1 MTSPIWIPSPERVE
15 RANLTRFTREVR
27 PDARSYRDLWDWSV
41 AYPEDFWP
49 EVWRFGGV
57 IADER
62 PGHPPWDEVVRGLDR
77 MAPPDPELGPRWF
90 LGARLNFGENLLR
103 YSDDGDAIVA
113 WSEGGKQRTLSYSEL
128 RRDVA
133 RCQAALSGMGVGVGD
148 RVAAFLPNISE
159 AVIAMLATT
168 SLGAVWSSCSP
179 DFGVQGVLDRFG
191 QIEPKVLFCTD
202 RYVYS
207 GKEITLHD
215 RVRDV
220 VGRIPSISRVIGI
233 PYEGTSA
240 ELAGIRG
247 AGIWEDVVE
256 TRHETEPSFTRLA
269 FDHPIYILYSSGTTG
284 LPKCLVHGAGGTLIQ
299 HLKELLLHTDLRR
312 DDRVFYF
319 TTCGWMMWNW
329 LMSVLAVG
337 STVVLWD
344 GAPFAPQADSLW
356 TMAAN
361 EGLTAFGTSAKYLAM
376 CEKNELT
383 PRESHDL
390 SALKTILSTGS
401 PLGLHSYDYVYSRVK
416 SDVHLS
422 SISGGTDIV
431 SCFAGGVPIQPV
443 YRGELQ
449 ARALAMA
456 VEVFDEYGNSV
467 VGQAGELVCTKPFPS
482 MPVSFWNDPD
492 GAKYHA
498 AYFDYFPGV
507 WRHGDWA
514 EITEHDGVII
524 YGRSDATL
532 NPAGVR
538 IGTAEIYRQ
547 VETLPEVVESVAIG
561 QEIGDGATGDVRI
574 VLFVRLREGEILAPE
589 LEDRIRSRIR
599 QNTSPLH
606 VPKKIVQ
613 VDDIP
618 RTVSGKISEIAV
630 RDVVHGR
637 RVKNTEALA
646 NPESL
651 KLYEALNEL
660 RD

>member
-1 MTSPIWIPSPERVE
+1 M
-15 RANLTRFTREVR
+15 REVR
-27 PDARSYRDLWDWSV
+27 PDAGSYRELWDWSV
-41 AYPEDFWP
+41 AHPEEFWP
-49 EVWRFGGV
+49 EVWRFGDV
-57 IADER
+57 IAEER
-62 PGHPPWDEVVRGLDR
+62 PGHPPWDEVVRGLNR

-90 LGARLNFGENLLR
+90 IGARLNFAENLLR
-103 YSDDGDAIVA
+103 YSDDRDAIVA
-113 WSEGGKQRTLSYSEL
+113 WSERGRQQKISYAEL
-128 RRDVA
+128 RREVA
-133 RCQAALSGMGVGVGD
+133 KCAMALADIGVGIGD
-148 RVAAFLPNISE
+148 RVAASVPNIPE
-159 AVIAMLATT
+159 AVVAMLATA

-207 GKEITLHD
+207 GKQIALGE
-215 RVRDV
+215 RVREV
-220 VGRIPSISRVIGI
+220 VDRIPSIARVIGI
-233 PYEGTSA
+233 PYEGASA
-240 ELAGIRG
+240 ELTDVRG
-247 AGIWEDVVE
+247 ATRWEDVVGARRE
-256 TRHETEPSFTRLA
+256 LQPAFVRLP
-269 FDHPIYILYSSGTTG
+269 FDHPVYILYSSGTTG
-284 LPKCLVHGAGGTLIQ
+284 LPKCLVHGGGGTLIQ

-344 GAPFAPQADSLW
+344 GAPFAPQNDSLW

-361 EGLTAFGTSAKYLAM
+361 ERLTVFGTSAKYLAM
-376 CEKNELT
+376 CEKHDLT
-383 PRESHDL
+383 PSKSHDL
-390 SALKTILSTGS
+390 AALRTILSTGS
-401 PLGLHSYDYVYSRVK
+401 PLALHSYDYVYSRVK
-416 SDVHLS
+416 EDVHLS

-431 SCFAGGVPIQPV
+431 SCFAGGVPTQPV

-456 VEVFDEYGNSV
+456 VDVFDENGHSV
-467 VGQAGELVCTKPFPS
+467 IGEPGELVCTKPFPS

-492 GAKYHA
+492 GAKYRA

-547 VETLPEVVESVAIG
+547 VETLPEVLESVAIG
-561 QEIGDGATGDVRI
+561 QEIGDADIGDVRI
-574 VLFVRLREGEILAPE
+574 VLFVRLSEGEKLDPS
-589 LEDRIRSRIR
+589 LEERIRARIR
-599 QNTSPLH
+599 DNTSPLH

-613 VDDIP
+613 VSDIP

-637 RVKNTEALA
+637 RVNNSDALA
-646 NPESL
+646 NPE
-651 KLYEALNEL
+651 ALELFANLDEL
-660 RD
+660 RS

>member
-1 MTSPIWIPSPERVE
+1 MSAPIWSPPRERVE
-15 RANLTRFTREVR
+15 RSNLSRFIREIR
-27 PDARSYRDLWDWSV
+27 PEAKSYRALWEWSV
-41 AYPEDFWP
+41 AHPEEFWP
-49 EVWRFGGV
+49 EVWRFAGI
-57 IADER
+57 IAEER

-90 LGARLNFGENLLR
+90 LGARLNFAENLLR
-103 YSDDGDAIVA
+103 YSDDRDAIAA
-113 WSEGGKQRTLSYSEL
+113 WSERGRQRTLSYREL
-128 RRDVA
+128 RREVA
-133 RCQAALSGMGVGVGD
+133 HCAAALSEIGVGPSD
-148 RVAAFLPNISE
+148 RVGAFVPNIPE

-207 GKEITLHD
+207 GKEIPLLE
-215 RVRDV
+215 RVREV
-220 VGRIPSISRVIGI
+220 VERIPSITRVIGI
-233 PYEGTSA
+233 PYEGATA
-240 ELAGIRG
+240 TLADVRG
-247 AGIWEDVVE
+247 AGTWEDIVGARAEV
-256 TRHETEPSFTRLA
+256 EPSFTRLS
-269 FDHPIYILYSSGTTG
+269 FDHPVYILYSSGTTG

-312 DDRVFYF
+312 DDRVLYF

-344 GAPFAPQADSLW
+344 GAPFAPRNDSLW
-356 TMAAN
+356 SMT
-361 EGLTAFGTSAKYLAM
+361 EEEKLSVFGTSAKYLAM
-376 CEKNELT
+376 CEKHDLT
-383 PRESHDL
+383 PSETYDL
-390 SALKTILSTGS
+390 SPLRTILSTGS
-401 PLGLHSYDYVYSRVK
+401 PLALHSYDYVYARVK
-416 SDVHLS
+416 EDVHLS

-431 SCFAGGVPIQPV
+431 SCFAGGVPTQPV

-456 VEVFDEYGNSV
+456 VDVFDEGGHSI
-467 VGQAGELVCTKPFPS
+467 VGEPGELVCTRPFPS

-492 GAKYHA
+492 GARYRA
-498 AYFDYFPGV
+498 AYFDHFPGV

-514 EITEHDGVII
+514 EITEHDGMII

-561 QEIGDGATGDVRI
+561 QEIGDGETGDVRI
-574 VLFVRLREGEILAPE
+574 VLFVRLREGEILDAA
-589 LEDRIRSRIR
+589 LQDRIRARIR

-613 VDDIP
+613 VEDIP

-637 RVKNTEALA
+637 TVKNTDALA
-646 NPESL
+646 NPD
-651 KLYEALNEL
+651 ALRLFEELEEL
-660 RD
+660 RF

>member
-1 MTSPIWIPSPERVE
+1 M
-15 RANLTRFTREVR
+15 REVR
-27 PDARSYRDLWDWSV
+27 PDAGSYRELWDWSV
-41 AYPEDFWP
+41 AHPEEFWP
-49 EVWRFGGV
+49 EVWRFGDV
-57 IADER
+57 IAEER
-62 PGHPPWDEVVRGLDR
+62 PGHPPWDEVVRGLNR

-90 LGARLNFGENLLR
+90 IGARLNFAENLLR
-103 YSDDGDAIVA
+103 YSDDRDAIVA
-113 WSEGGKQRTLSYSEL
+113 WSERGRQQKISYAEL
-128 RRDVA
+128 RREVA
-133 RCQAALSGMGVGVGD
+133 KCAMALADIGVGIGD
-148 RVAAFLPNISE
+148 RVAASVPNIPE
-159 AVIAMLATT
+159 AVVAMLATT

-207 GKEITLHD
+207 GKQIALGE
-215 RVRDV
+215 RVREV
-220 VGRIPSISRVIGI
+220 VDRIPSIARVIGI
-233 PYEGTSA
+233 PYEGASA
-240 ELAGIRG
+240 ELADVRG
-247 AGIWEDVVE
+247 AGRWEDVVGARRE
-256 TRHETEPSFTRLA
+256 LQPAFVRLP
-269 FDHPIYILYSSGTTG
+269 FDHPVYILYSSGTTG
-284 LPKCLVHGAGGTLIQ
+284 LPKCLVHGGGGTLIQ

-329 LMSVLAVG
+329 LVSVLAVG

-344 GAPFAPQADSLW
+344 GAPFAPQNDSLW

-361 EGLTAFGTSAKYLAM
+361 ERLTVFGTSAKYLAM
-376 CEKNELT
+376 CEKHDLT
-383 PRESHDL
+383 PSKSHDL
-390 SALKTILSTGS
+390 AALRTILSTGS
-401 PLGLHSYDYVYSRVK
+401 PLALHSYDYVYSRVK
-416 SDVHLS
+416 EDVHLS

-431 SCFAGGVPIQPV
+431 SCFAGGVPTQPV

-456 VEVFDEYGNSV
+456 VDVFDENGHSV
-467 VGQAGELVCTKPFPS
+467 IGEPGELVCTKPFPS

-492 GAKYHA
+492 GAKYRA

-561 QEIGDGATGDVRI
+561 QEIGDADIGDVRI
-574 VLFVRLREGEILAPE
+574 VLFVRLSEGEKLDPS
-589 LEDRIRSRIR
+589 LEERIRARIR
-599 QNTSPLH
+599 DNTSPLH

-613 VDDIP
+613 VSDIP

-637 RVKNTEALA
+637 RVNNSDALA
-646 NPESL
+646 NPE
-651 KLYEALNEL
+651 ALELFANLDEL
-660 RD
+660 RS